1 MLEHVIL
8 LILDNRKIGG
18 VCLEESLH
26 NGHRQRLKKRFLQE
40 GLQNFEDHE
49 ILQLILFYAIPMKDT
64 NELAHL
70 LLEKYGSISKVVEAD
85 PKDLVK
91 IDGISEHSAILLN
104 ILPQFYIRYKT
115 DRGKERICLDS
126 LKKAGE
132 FIRNLYYGIS
142 YEIVYI
148 LCLDVQHNLIHYEI
162 LHEGTIDEASIYPR
176 LVVESALR
184 HKAHSIILSHNHPGG
199 TLDISKADI
208 DATKRI
214 ISALSPIEI
223 DVMDHII
230 ITGDRYI
237 SFAEQGVL

>member
-1 MLEHVIL
+1 M
-8 LILDNRKIGG
+8 
-18 VCLEESLH
+18 EESLH
-26 NGHRQRLKKRFLQE
+26 NGHRQRLKKRFLHE

-64 NELAHL
+64 NELAYL
-70 LLEKYGSISKVVEAD
+70 LLDKYGSLSKVVEAD

-115 DRGKERICLDS
+115 DRGKEKICLDTS
-126 LKKAGE
+126 KKSGE
-132 FIRNLYYGIS
+132 FIGNLYYGIS
-142 YEIVYI
+142 YEVVYI

-162 LHEGTIDEASIYPR
+162 LHEGTIDEALIYPR

-199 TLDISKADI
+199 TFDISEADI
-208 DATKRI
+208 AATNKI
-214 ISALSPIEI
+214 SSALRTIDI

-230 ITGDRYI
+230 ITGDKYI
-237 SFAEQGVL
+237 SFTEQGLL